1 RVNHRTLLRL
11 PDALEAAAVR
21 AQLAGVISDPS
32 VRVSA
37 FDEGRPGWR
46 RFYSQL
52 TSYLGLV
59 GMASLLVG
67 GVGVAAAVRAFVA
80 RKRDTIAI
88 LKCLGATSRLLLAG
102 YLVQAAGLGLVGS
115 LAGAL
120 LGVALA
126 PLVGSLLSG
135 LVPLALETRLEAWGL
150 LRGVA
155 IGTGLTML
163 IALWPLGEVRAA
175 SPSLLFRR
183 DVEGNAP
190 WPTRRWLAALPLGI
204 GVMLLVAV
212 GRPGASLGQQ
222 LDLER
227 RREAPSF
234 FFVDIQPGQRE
245 RFESIVR
252 DVSGVTPA
260 VTPVVRARLAALD
273 GHAITRALV
282 EQRRG
287 RGDDGI
293 GYFTRDYVLTAASAL
308 PAGNVVTVGHWWSDG
323 ATAAHEASVEEAAAR
338 HLGLAV
344 GSSIAFDV
352 QGVRLEAR
360 VTSLRQVD
368 W

>member
-1 RVNHRTLLRL
+1 
-11 PDALEAAAVR
+11 
-21 AQLAGVISDPS
+21 
-32 VRVSA
+32 
-37 FDEGRPGWR
+37 
-46 RFYSQL
+46 
-52 TSYLGLV
+52 
-59 GMASLLVG
+59 
-67 GVGVAAAVRAFVA
+67 
-80 RKRDTIAI
+80 AI
-88 LKCLGATSRLLLAG
+88 LKCLGATSRLLLAA

-163 IALWPLGEVRAA
+163 IALWPLG
-175 SPSLLFRR
+175 
-183 DVEGNAP
+183 
-190 WPTRRWLAALPLGI
+190 I

-212 GRPGASLGQQ
+212 GLLEASLGQQ

-338 HLGLAV
+338 
-344 GSSIAFDV
+344 
-352 QGVRLEAR
+352 
-360 VTSLRQVD
+360 
-368 W
+368 